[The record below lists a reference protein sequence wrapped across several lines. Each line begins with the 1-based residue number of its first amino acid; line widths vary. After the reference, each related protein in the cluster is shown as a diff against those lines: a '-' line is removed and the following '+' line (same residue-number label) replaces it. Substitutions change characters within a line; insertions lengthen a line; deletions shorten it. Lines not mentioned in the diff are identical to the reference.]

1 MADIQVY
8 GASWCPD
15 CRRAKKFLAEQRVP
29 FEWFDIQDRPD
40 LVRVVEERNGGKH
53 IIPTVVFGDGSHLSE
68 PTNEQLA
75 EKLELPRT
83 AMRDFYDLVIVGGGP
98 TGLTTAIYA
107 ARENIR
113 TLVVERS
120 GLGGQAGVTERVDNY
135 PGFPEGIGG
144 ADLADRIVQQARRY
158 EVEMLQA
165 MSVEAIR
172 HEDHDR
178 FVRTRSGQEYMAHA
192 VLIATGSSYRRLSVP
207 GEDALIGAGI
217 HFCATCDGPFY
228 KGSKELM
235 VIGGGNSGLEEGLF
249 LTEFTDR
256 VTVVER
262 SKVLKANRLL
272 QDKVDDHPKMEVLR
286 NRAVRGFRS
295 GEGGK
300 LAGVSVED
308 LGTGEVTQHTPA
320 GVFVFIGLD
329 PNTGFLKGTVGLDR
343 WGFVAT
349 DSAFSTS
356 LMGVFAAGDVRAG
369 STKQLASAVGEGAAA
384 AIAIRGYLDAL
395 MDERPLEVTG

>member
-40 LVRVVEERNGGKH
+40 LVRVVEERNDGKH

-135 PGFPEGIGG
+135 PGFPEGVGG
-144 ADLADRIVQQARRY
+144 AELADRIVQQARRY

-165 MSVEAIR
+165 VSVEAIR

-256 VTVVER
+256 V
-262 SKVLKANRLL
+262 
-272 QDKVDDHPKMEVLR
+272 
-286 NRAVRGFRS
+286 
-295 GEGGK
+295 
-300 LAGVSVED
+300 
-308 LGTGEVTQHTPA
+308 
-320 GVFVFIGLD
+320 
-329 PNTGFLKGTVGLDR
+329 
-343 WGFVAT
+343 
-349 DSAFSTS
+349 
-356 LMGVFAAGDVRAG
+356 
-369 STKQLASAVGEGAAA
+369 
-384 AIAIRGYLDAL
+384 
-395 MDERPLEVTG
+395 

>member
-40 LVRVVEERNGGKH
+40 LVRVVEERNDGKH
-53 IIPTVVFGDGSHLSE
+53 IIPTVVFGDGSYLSE

-120 GLGGQAGVTERVDNY
+120 GLGGQAGVTERVHNY
-135 PGFPEGIGG
+135 PGFPEGVGG
-144 ADLADRIVQQARRY
+144 AELADRIVQQARRY

-165 MSVEAIR
+165 VSVEAIR

-178 FVRTRSGQEYMAHA
+178 EPQ
-192 VLIATGSSYRRLSVP
+192 
-207 GEDALIGAGI
+207 
-217 HFCATCDGPFY
+217 
-228 KGSKELM
+228 
-235 VIGGGNSGLEEGLF
+235 
-249 LTEFTDR
+249 
-256 VTVVER
+256 
-262 SKVLKANRLL
+262 
-272 QDKVDDHPKMEVLR
+272 
-286 NRAVRGFRS
+286 
-295 GEGGK
+295 
-300 LAGVSVED
+300 
-308 LGTGEVTQHTPA
+308 
-320 GVFVFIGLD
+320 
-329 PNTGFLKGTVGLDR
+329 LDR
-343 WGFVAT
+343 
-349 DSAFSTS
+349 
-356 LMGVFAAGDVRAG
+356 LQPAAAAPSSG
-369 STKQLASAVGEGAAA
+369 GAAA
-384 AIAIRGYLDAL
+384 AAA
-395 MDERPLEVTG
+395 